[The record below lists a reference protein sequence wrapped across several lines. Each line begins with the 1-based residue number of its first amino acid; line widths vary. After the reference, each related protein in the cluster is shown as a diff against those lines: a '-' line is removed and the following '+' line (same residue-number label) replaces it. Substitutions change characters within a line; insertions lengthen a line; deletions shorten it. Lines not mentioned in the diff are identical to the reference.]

1 MDAVIQVE
9 VSEVRALVTNTCVI
23 IFSGRVDDSMAFTWT
38 TVHFNS
44 IEIIENSIQSNAPNN
59 SSLILV

>member
-9 VSEVRALVTNTCVI
+9 TAVLRTVVTNTCVI
-23 IFSGRVDDSMAFTWT
+23 IFQGLVDDSQVFTWT
-38 TVHFNS
+38 TVSFDVFELLKNS
-44 IEIIENSIQSNAPNN
+44 ILTNAPN

>member
-9 VSEVRALVTNTCVI
+9 TTVLRAVVTNTCVI
-23 IFSGRVDDSMAFTWT
+23 IFQGLVDDSQVFTWT
-38 TVHFNS
+38 TVSFDVFELLKNS
-44 IEIIENSIQSNAPNN
+44 ILTNAPN

>member
-9 VSEVRALVTNTCVI
+9 ASEVRAVVTNTHVI
-23 IFSGRVDDSMAFTWT
+23 IFSGRIDDNMVFTWT

-44 IEIIENSIQSNAPNN
+44 IEIIKNLIQSNAPNN